1 MAYPAPPPGEDPQDV
16 VNELS
21 NELMSP
27 YCPGRT
33 ISACTSQGARQIE
46 SFILEEAE
54 AGRSEAEIRQELYEQ
69 FGAEKLGSTHDPVLV
84 WGSVGLGL
92 LAAVAI
98 GFAARRWVAKRKA
111 AATSSAGE
119 TGRPDNATDEEMRK
133 LEAELQAL
141 DQFS

>member
-1 MAYPAPPPGEDPQDV
+1 MSFPAPPADDPQDV

-46 SFILEEAE
+46 SYILEEAE
-54 AGRSEAEIRQELYEQ
+54 AGKSEAEIREELYER

-84 WGSVGLGL
+84 WGSVGVGL

-111 AATSSAGE
+111 ASA
-119 TGRPDNATDEEMRK
+119 RPSDDAPPPSTASDEEMRK
-133 LEAELQAL
+133 LDAELQAL